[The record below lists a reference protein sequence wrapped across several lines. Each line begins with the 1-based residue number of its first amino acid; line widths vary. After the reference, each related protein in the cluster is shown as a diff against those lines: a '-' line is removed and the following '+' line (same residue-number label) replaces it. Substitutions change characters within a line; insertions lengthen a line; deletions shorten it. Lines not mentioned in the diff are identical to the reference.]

1 MERESV
7 EILSPAGN
15 IECARAALGA
25 GTDAIYLGYS
35 SFSARAGAENFDDES
50 LKEIIREAHL
60 SGAKVYVAMN
70 TLAKDEE
77 LREFVA
83 ALLKVW
89 SFGADAII
97 MQDIFLGR
105 AIKKV
110 YPAIVL
116 HLSTQAGVCN
126 ENGALFAKEC
136 GFSRVIL
143 ARETKFEEIE
153 KIAKIIET
161 EAFVQGALCTCFR
174 DNAIFRR
181 LRADKAETAAG
192 ASSLAVKSMRTTARA
207 LPGRKMKKKTAR
219 KKRIPVRTGKPEAAK
234 RAEAT
239 GSITR
244 CRFPI
249 CA

>member
-136 GFSRVIL
+136 GFSRVIPVSYTHL
-143 ARETKFEEIE
+143 TLP
-153 KIAKIIET
+153 T
-161 EAFVQGALCTCFR
+161 TFV
-174 DNAIFRR
+174 
-181 LRADKAETAAG
+181 
-192 ASSLAVKSMRTTARA
+192 V
-207 LPGRKMKKKTAR
+207 
-219 KKRIPVRTGKPEAAK
+219 
-234 RAEAT
+234 
-239 GSITR
+239 
-244 CRFPI
+244 
-249 CA
+249 